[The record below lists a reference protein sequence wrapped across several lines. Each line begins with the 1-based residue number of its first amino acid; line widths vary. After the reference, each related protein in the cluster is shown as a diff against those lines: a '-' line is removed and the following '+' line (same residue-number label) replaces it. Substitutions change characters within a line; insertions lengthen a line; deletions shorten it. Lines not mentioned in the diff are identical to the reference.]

1 MDERLQVSVPDLT
14 GDSDMTLTDWAV
26 SEGLVKSP
34 YLYQS
39 VERNPERKRPNPFE
53 FKGWPDS
60 NIMTANFFRSYID
73 AIEQADIKARK
84 DQYRQTK
91 TEALKERLRSMYGQ
105 I

>member
-34 YLYQS
+34 YLYQF
-39 VERNPERKRPNPFE
+39 VERNPERKRVNPFE

-73 AIEQADIKARK
+73 AIEQAHITAQKEKYKAIKR
-84 DQYRQTK
+84 DTV
-91 TEALKERLRSMYGQ
+91 EEWLRSMYGQ